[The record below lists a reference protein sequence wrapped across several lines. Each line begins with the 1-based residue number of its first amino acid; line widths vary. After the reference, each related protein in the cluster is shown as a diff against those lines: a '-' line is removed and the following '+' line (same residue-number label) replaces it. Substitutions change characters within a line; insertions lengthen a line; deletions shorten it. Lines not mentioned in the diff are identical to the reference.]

1 MAEANRRLIW
11 SQDAESDLLQ
21 IWHWG
26 ASHFSTDIADTH
38 LREISN
44 AAQHLCEFPESGRSR
59 DDLLPGLRSI
69 VIFPTVAFYRL
80 TPAVVEIVRVVDGRR
95 NIAAIFENGNA

>member
-1 MAEANRRLIW
+1 MAEASRRLIW

-26 ASHFSTDIADTH
+26 ASHFSTDIADKH
-38 LREISN
+38 LREISS
-44 AAQHLCEFPESGRSR
+44 AAQSLCEFPESGRSR

-69 VIFPTVAFYRL
+69 VIFPTVAFYRQRL
-80 TPAVVEIVRVVDGRR
+80 DLVEMVRVVDGRR
-95 NIAAIFENGNA
+95 NIAAMFEIDGD